1 MPETIKFQNPNHLH
15 FVNCVLYV
23 DFETR
28 FHQMEPEQVAK
39 QIRRLGSS
47 CNAISV
53 GWHAVGRDGFEE
65 VLKKRELQPLRH
77 GLIRADG
84 SADDAYIAEKAVFA
98 WLQLAEQHVYKQN
111 VHKTFGEATMSF
123 EEVQK
128 HNEATH
134 CVL

>member
-1 MPETIKFQNPNHLH
+1 MTAHFEARDKRRKTVVPNSINLENADCSVTEVPETIKFQNPNHLH

-28 FHQMEPEQVAK
+28 FHQIEPEQVAK

-65 VLKKRELQPLRH
+65 VLKKRKLQPLRH

-84 SADDAYIAEKAVFA
+84 SADDAYIAEKAVLK
-98 WLQLAEQHVYKQN
+98 WLQLAE
-111 VHKTFGEATMSF
+111 
-123 EEVQK
+123 
-128 HNEATH
+128 
-134 CVL
+134 